1 MTALHEG
8 LQQGRRGQGERQTL
22 LAQAAVDDAGKP
34 HTAKG

>member
-22 LAQAAVDDAGKP
+22 LVQAAADDAGKP
-34 HTAKG
+34 HAAEV